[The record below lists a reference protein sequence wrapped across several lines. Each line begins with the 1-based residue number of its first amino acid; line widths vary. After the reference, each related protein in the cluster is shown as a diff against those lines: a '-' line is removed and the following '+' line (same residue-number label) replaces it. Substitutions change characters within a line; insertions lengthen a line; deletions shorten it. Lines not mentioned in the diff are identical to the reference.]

1 MLINKSKNILFL
13 SSLFLYFIT
22 VSCND
27 NEIKLLKDTEKI
39 ITEKLCYLKTADHGR
54 GILYN
59 FTYDSKNLP
68 TNIDGFPDFDKLIY
82 ENGLPKKAINS
93 YDKSYTIEYSYDGNS
108 ILNQINFVGIDSRN
122 KPYEFKSKVYSNTKK
137 QIDRIDLILPVFDQ
151 AIITKLEY
159 DANSNIKKIIIVENG
174 VSKTILENLSF
185 DNKKSPYLN
194 TPIGNAMLYFTV
206 FSAII
211 GSENITYFS
220 NKNNVTSAKVYND
233 SGQITYT
240 YKNEYNSDDFL
251 SKTKITKTV
260 KGKDEIY
267 QENFTYDCK

>member
-1 MLINKSKNILFL
+1 MLFL
-13 SSLFLYFIT
+13 NSKYTLTVSFAIFSIIF
-22 VSCND
+22 VSCNN
-27 NEIKLLKDTEKI
+27 NEIKLLKETEKVV
-39 ITEKLCYLKTADHGR
+39 TEKLCYLKTADHGR

-59 FTYDSKNLP
+59 FTYDSKKLP
-68 TNIDGFPDFDKLIY
+68 TNIDGFPDFDKLVY

-93 YDKSYTIEYSYDGNS
+93 FDKSYTIEFSYDGNG
-108 ILNQINFVGIDSRN
+108 LLTLINFVGVDSRN

-137 QIDRIDLILPVFDQ
+137 QVDRIDLSLPVFDQ
-151 AIITKLEY
+151 VIVTKLEY

-251 SKTKITKTV
+251 SKAKITKTV